1 MEPKINPTTGALE
14 SNTGVSAIEFGNDL
28 INPADKIDVG
38 NINGIGEVTSTDFL
52 KTAKLDGL
60 TDLKSAGGFNLG
72 GVGTTIQGIGAV
84 AQAAAGF
91 YDAHN
96 KKKYQDKVF
105 GMEEARVARETTR
118 QDKQQAN
125 YDKVF
130 G

>member
-1 MEPKINPTTGALE
+1 MAEPAGIELKMDEMLGDTSGQAWGNTPDAGAMNNMTMLDQINAAP
-14 SNTGVSAIEFGNDL
+14 
-28 INPADKIDVG
+28 
-38 NINGIGEVTSTDFL
+38 NI
-52 KTAKLDGL
+52 LDGG
-60 TDLKSAGGFNLG
+60 KSAGGFNLG